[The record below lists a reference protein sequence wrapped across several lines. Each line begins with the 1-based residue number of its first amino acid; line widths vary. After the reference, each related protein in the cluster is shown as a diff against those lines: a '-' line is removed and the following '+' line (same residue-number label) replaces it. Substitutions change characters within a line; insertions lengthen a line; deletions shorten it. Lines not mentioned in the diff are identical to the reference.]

1 MIFIYTTF
9 PNKKSCKEG
18 CRCFVKRKTNWM
30 CKFLQHRKYLLVEG
44 KKIER
49 TKEVSVILKVA
60 RVKKQLVKK
69 RLKGLHPC
77 SVPCICEIKV
87 NANKEFLNRLKNI

>member
-9 PNKKSCKEG
+9 PNKKVAKKVVDVLLKEKLIG
-18 CRCFVKRKTNWM
+18 CANFFNIESIYWWK
-30 CKFLQHRKYLLVEG
+30 E
-44 KKIER
+44 KIER

-60 RVKKQLVKK
+60 RAKKQLVKK
-69 RLKGLHPC
+69 RLKELHPC

-87 NANKEFLNRLKNI
+87 NANKEFLNWLKNI